1 MEKPPMA
8 TKTAKAKPEEV
19 GVMFKAPH
27 EIRGSIRSISAWAEM
42 NGVRINGKVPAEKD
56 IWAWLA
62 ASLYQS
68 GEDSWRDA
76 LVSGSKAYADLI
88 GRN

>member
-1 MEKPPMA
+1 MA
-8 TKTAKAKPEEV
+8 TKAAKARPEEV

-27 EIRGSIRSISAWAEM
+27 EIRGSIRSVSAWAEM

-62 ASLYQS
+62 AALYQS
-68 GEDSWRDA
+68 GETTWQKT
-76 LVSGSKAYADLI
+76 LESGAKAYAELI
-88 GRN
+88 ERN